1 MTREIAS
8 SAISESVARLA
19 VEANQLLGRDVVE
32 AFEGALEKETSP
44 AGRDILAQ
52 LLENA
57 RLARED
63 SVPMCQDT
71 GLAVVFLEVGQD
83 LHIAGSLEEAVQEGI
98 RQGYRDGYLRRSIVR
113 SPIGERKNTGDNT
126 PAIIH
131 TTIVPGENLKITVA
145 PKGGGSE
152 NMSALRMLKPADG
165 WAGAREFIL
174 ETVTKAGPNPCPP
187 LVVGV
192 GLGGNFE
199 MSALLAKKALL
210 RTVGER
216 NADQEIA
223 ARETELLEALNGL
236 GIGPAGFGGEVT
248 VLGVHIET
256 HPCHIA
262 SLPVAVNINCHA
274 HRHREAVL

>member
-1 MTREIAS
+1 MKQIKTAVITDT
-8 SAISESVARLA
+8 VARLA
-19 VEANQLLGRDVVE
+19 IEANQQLGEDVVR
-32 AFEGALEKETSP
+32 AFESGRERERSP
-44 AGRDILAQ
+44 AGRDILDQ

-57 RLARED
+57 RLAKED
-63 SVPMCQDT
+63 AVPMCQDT

-83 LHIAGSLEEAVQEGI
+83 LRIEGDLEMAVQEGV
-98 RQGYRDGYLRRSIVR
+98 RQGYSAGYLRKSVVTP
-113 SPIGERKNTGDNT
+113 PIAPRKNTGDNT

-131 TTIVPGENLKITVA
+131 TRIVPGSSLKITVA

-152 NMSALRMLKPADG
+152 NMSALKMLKPAEG
-165 WAGAREFIL
+165 WEGARKFIL
-174 ETVTKAGPNPCPP
+174 ETVGKAGPNPCPP

-199 MSALLAKKALL
+199 HSAFLAKKALL

-216 NADQEIA
+216 NQDPQTA
-223 ARETELLEALNGL
+223 ALEEQLTEDINRL
-236 GIGPAGFGGEVT
+236 GIGPAGFGGDVT
-248 VLGVHIET
+248 ALGVHIEM

-274 HRHREAVL
+274 HRHKEAIL

>member
-1 MTREIAS
+1 MKEIRTDDI
-8 SAISESVARLA
+8 ISTVARLA
-19 VEANQLLGRDVVE
+19 VEAKQLMGGEVIR
-32 AFEGALEKETSP
+32 AFEDGRERERSP
-44 AGRDILAQ
+44 AGRDILSQ

-57 RLARED
+57 RLARTDE
-63 SVPMCQDT
+63 VPMCQDT

-83 LHIAGSLEEAVQEGI
+83 LHIDGSLEEAVQEGI
-98 RQGYRDGYLRRSIVR
+98 RKGYSDGYLRKSVV
-113 SPIGERKNTGDNT
+113 SPPIAPRKNTGDNT

-131 TTIVPGENLKITVA
+131 TRIVPGNQLKITVA

-152 NMSALRMLKPADG
+152 NMSALKMLKPAEG
-165 WAGAREFIL
+165 WEGARKFVL
-174 ETVTKAGPNPCPP
+174 ETVEKAGPNPCPP

-199 MSALLAKKALL
+199 LSALLAKKALL
-210 RTVGER
+210 REVGER
-216 NADQEIA
+216 NPDPDIA
-223 ARETELLEALNGL
+223 SLEEQLTEDINRL
-236 GIGPAGFGGEVT
+236 GIGPAGFGGDIT
-248 VLGVHIET
+248 ALGVHIET

>member
-1 MTREIAS
+1 MKEIRTDDI
-8 SAISESVARLA
+8 ISTVARLA
-19 VEANQLLGRDVVE
+19 VEANQLLGGDVIR
-32 AFEGALEKETSP
+32 AFEDGRERERSP
-44 AGRDILAQ
+44 AGRDILSQ

-57 RLARED
+57 RLARTDE
-63 SVPMCQDT
+63 VPMCQDT

-83 LHIAGSLEEAVQEGI
+83 LHIDGSLEEAVQEGI
-98 RQGYRDGYLRRSIVR
+98 RKGYSDGYLRKSVV
-113 SPIGERKNTGDNT
+113 SPPIAPRKNTGDNT

-131 TTIVPGENLKITVA
+131 TRIVPGNQLKITVA

-152 NMSALRMLKPADG
+152 NMSALKMLKPAEG
-165 WAGAREFIL
+165 WEGARKFVL
-174 ETVTKAGPNPCPP
+174 ETVEKAGPNPCPP

-199 MSALLAKKALL
+199 LSALLAKKALL
-210 RTVGER
+210 REVGER
-216 NADQEIA
+216 NPDPDIA
-223 ARETELLEALNGL
+223 SLEEQLTEDINRL
-236 GIGPAGFGGEVT
+236 GIGPAGFGGDIT
-248 VLGVHIET
+248 ALGVHIET

>member
-1 MTREIAS
+1 MKEIKTADII
-8 SAISESVARLA
+8 ATVARLA
-19 VEANQLLGRDVVE
+19 VEANQLLGEDVVR
-32 AFEGALEKETSP
+32 AFEEGRESERSP
-44 AGRDILAQ
+44 AGRDIFAQ

-71 GLAVVFLEVGQD
+71 GLAVVFLEVGQEVHVD
-83 LHIAGSLEEAVQEGI
+83 GNLEEAVQEGV
-98 RQGYRDGYLRRSIVR
+98 RKGYADGYLRKSVV
-113 SPIGERKNTGDNT
+113 SPPIAPRKNTGDNT

-131 TTIVPGENLKITVA
+131 TRIVPGSGLRITVA

-152 NMSALRMLKPADG
+152 NMSALKMLKPADG
-165 WAGAREFIL
+165 WEGVRSFVL
-174 ETVTKAGPNPCPP
+174 ETVKNAGPNPCPP

-199 MSALLAKKALL
+199 HSAFLAKKALL
-210 RTVGER
+210 REVGARNSDPDVAALEDELTER
-216 NADQEIA
+216 IN
-223 ARETELLEALNGL
+223 RL
-236 GIGPAGFGGEVT
+236 GIGPAGFGGDVT
-248 VLGVHIET
+248 ALGVHVET

-274 HRHREAVL
+274 HRHREALL

>member
-1 MTREIAS
+1 MKEIKTADII
-8 SAISESVARLA
+8 ATVARLA
-19 VEANQLLGRDVVE
+19 VEANQLLGEDVVR
-32 AFEGALEKETSP
+32 AFEEGRESERSP
-44 AGRDILAQ
+44 AGRDIFSQ

-71 GLAVVFLEVGQD
+71 GLAVVFLEVGQEVHVD
-83 LHIAGSLEEAVQEGI
+83 GYLEEAVQEGI
-98 RQGYRDGYLRRSIVR
+98 RRGYADGYLRKSVV
-113 SPIGERKNTGDNT
+113 SPPIAPRKNTGDNT

-131 TTIVPGENLKITVA
+131 TRIVPGSGLRITVA

-152 NMSALRMLKPADG
+152 NMSALKMLKPADG
-165 WAGAREFIL
+165 WEGVRSFVL
-174 ETVTKAGPNPCPP
+174 ETVKSAGPNPCPP

-199 MSALLAKKALL
+199 HSAFLAKKALL
-210 RTVGER
+210 RKVGARNSDPDVAALEDELTER
-216 NADQEIA
+216 IN
-223 ARETELLEALNGL
+223 RL
-236 GIGPAGFGGEVT
+236 GIGPAGFGGDVT
-248 VLGVHIET
+248 ALGVHVET

-274 HRHREAVL
+274 HRHREAIL